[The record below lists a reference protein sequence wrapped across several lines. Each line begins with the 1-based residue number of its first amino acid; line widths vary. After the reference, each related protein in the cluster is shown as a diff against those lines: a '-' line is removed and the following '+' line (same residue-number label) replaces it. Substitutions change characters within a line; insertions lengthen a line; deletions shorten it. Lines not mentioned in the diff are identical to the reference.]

1 MKSEHRA
8 LLLTDV
14 VDSTKMAARIG
25 DAAMA
30 ALWAAHDRVARDLLP
45 RHGGREIDKT
55 DGMLLMFDSA
65 APAVAYALAYQRAL
79 ATLDTPLAAR
89 AGLHVGPVILRE
101 NSAED
106 VARGAKPIEVD
117 GLAKPTAARVMSM
130 ARGGQVLLTPEA
142 RSELEEASQGGGA
155 MAAWRTTSHGHWALK
170 GLADPIEVFEV
181 GDPETQFQP
190 PEEGDK
196 AHRMVRSGERWVPVS
211 ALPNNLPPQRSSF
224 VGRDK
229 EVRDIQALLDESPL
243 VTVLGMGGLGKTRL
257 TLQVAAERL
266 PKYPDGA
273 WFVDLSAVT
282 DPGHV
287 VGAVARTFE
296 IFDEPGRP
304 LIQTVCAWLRTRR
317 LLMVLDNCEHV
328 VGAAAELVDSIL
340 GQAGGV
346 QVLASSRE
354 LLDVPGEQ
362 QYPIHPLPLPPRD
375 ASIETLLESS
385 AVRMFAER
393 AKAQRPTFDLAAQE
407 PTQLAELVTR
417 LEGIPLAIELAAARL
432 RTLSIPEILAGLDDR
447 YQMLTGGSRVLQK
460 RQQTLRALVD
470 WSYDMLE
477 DDEKRVL
484 GRLAVFA
491 GGFDAAAAT
500 AVCADAAV
508 PAKRIPELLASLV
521 QKSLTWRESELAAA
535 RYRMLETI
543 REYAREKL
551 AEQGDAAP
559 AAERHCAHYFALAK
573 EAGRG
578 MHGAEQARWVRRL
591 EDELENMRAAMA
603 CALGGGADPMIAV
616 KLPVALQQFWVLRG
630 YTIEGRKLVQAALA
644 LPGIQQS
651 DMARAYALY
660 TEAVLAGAQG
670 DHPAA
675 REMLETCL
683 ELRRKIGDPVWV
695 AATLSALAMVSL
707 WAGDLNAA
715 AVCGTE
721 ALELFIATGDRFGQ
735 ALGWMQRGQIHV
747 WAGNADAALQD
758 LAHALEI
765 ARSTANREVEA
776 EAELTVAEVHLMR
789 GQLEPA
795 RDAAQRSLRLCQ
807 GAADKRGEAS
817 AHWWLG
823 RLSVRAGDAAGA
835 RASLVEALAEL
846 RTHDM
851 RLQMMGCLDDM
862 ALLLALEGSP
872 AAALELAVAADQARG
887 RLMLNRSPRDEQQ
900 WRDRLREIWRE
911 LPEDVAEAAVD
922 NGRNLETEDALRA
935 ALDEGAEGP
944 KGRKGPKGPKG
955 QNGYSGDA

>member
-521 QKSLTWRESELAAA
+521 QKSLTWRDGDAGGA
-535 RYRMLETI
+535 RYRMLDTI
-543 REYAREKL
+543 REYARGKL
-551 AEQGDAAP
+551 DAQGDAAP
-559 AAERHCAHYFALAK
+559 AAERHCLFYFALAK
-573 EAGRG
+573 EAARG
-578 MHGAEQARWVRRL
+578 ISGAEQGRWVRRL
-591 EDELENMRAAMA
+591 EDELENLRMAIA
-603 CALGGGADPMIAV
+603 CALAGGVDAMIAV
-616 KLPVALQQFWVLRG
+616 KLPVALQNFWILRG
-630 YTIEGRKLVQAALA
+630 HAREGRKVLEAALA
-644 LPGIQQS
+644 MPAIQAS
-651 DMARAYALY
+651 DAARAWALY
-660 TEAVLAGAQG
+660 AQGTLASDGQG
-670 DHPAA
+670 DHVAA
-675 REMLETCL
+675 VRMLETCL
-683 ELRRKIGDPVWV
+683 ELRRRLGDPIGV
-695 AATLSALAMVSL
+695 AATLSTLSLARL
-707 WAGDLNAA
+707 QGGDLNGAA
-715 AVCGTE
+715 AAEME
-721 ALELFIATGDRFGQ
+721 ALELFSQGGDRYGQ
-735 ALGWMQRGQIHV
+735 ALSWLHRGQIHI
-747 WAGNADAALQD
+747 WAGRADNALQD
-758 LAHALEI
+758 LEQALQL
-765 ARSTANREVEA
+765 ARDLGNRDIEA
-776 EAELTVAEVHLMR
+776 EGELTVAQAYLLRREH
-789 GQLEPA
+789 A
-795 RDAAQRSLRLCQ
+795 RASEAAQRALRVSRD
-807 GAADKRGEAS
+807 AEDKRGEAWAS
-817 AHWWLG
+817 WWLG
-823 RLSVRAGDAAGA
+823 RLAMRAGDTETA
-835 RASLVEALAEL
+835 RVLLPEALREL
-846 RTHDM
+846 RAQDM
-851 RLQMMGCLDDM
+851 RAQMLGCLDDM
-862 ALLLALEGSP
+862 ALLMALEGSP

-887 RLMLNRSPRDEQQ
+887 RMLLNRAPRDEQD
-900 WRDRLREIWRE
+900 WRDRLREIWNALTE
-911 LPEDVAEAAVD
+911 PVAEAASES
-922 NGRNLETEDALRA
+922 GRNLETEDALRA
-935 ALDEGAEGP
+935 ALDDG
-944 KGRKGPKGPKG
+944 GRKR
-955 QNGYSGDA
+955 